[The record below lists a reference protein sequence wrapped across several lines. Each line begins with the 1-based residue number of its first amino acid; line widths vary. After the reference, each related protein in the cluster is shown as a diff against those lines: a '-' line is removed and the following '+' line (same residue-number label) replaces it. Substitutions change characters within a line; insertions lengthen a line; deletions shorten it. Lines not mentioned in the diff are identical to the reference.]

1 MEVNTLEKLIK
12 GLVTKIDFVK
22 SMYGALFYDYIP
34 IIPIPFWGNITK
46 AKIITVG
53 INPSAEEL
61 KNNGWNSKMAEYD
74 IYSKLIRY
82 FEDSPHEWFETWEKA
97 LEEIGFSYKTGTA
110 AHIDICPW
118 ATKSISTIS
127 QEGNMLAFERLLSRS
142 LPVFYQVL
150 KQCLNVEYI
159 VLAGAATK
167 SKYLNE
173 FLYDNCIS
181 DCRLLLKPERK
192 SPAPYINKH
201 IMKIG
206 DKNISALSC
215 SVSPSARG
223 NKKEELILKI
233 KENRRFFIQ

>member
-1 MEVNTLEKLIK
+1 MEELIK
-12 GLVTKIDFVK
+12 DLINKIDSVK
-22 SMYGALFYDYIP
+22 NEYRTLFYEDIP
-34 IIPIPFWGNITK
+34 IVPIPFFGDIVN

-61 KNNGWNSKMAEYD
+61 ENNGWNSTMTEYD
-74 IYSKLIRY
+74 INSRLIRY
-82 FEDSPHEWFETWEKA
+82 FKDSPHEWFETWEKA
-97 LEEIGFSYKTGTA
+97 LKEINFSYKTGTA

-118 ATKSISTIS
+118 ATKSISIVS
-127 QEGNMLAFERLLSRS
+127 KEGGMSLFEKLLVQS
-142 LPVFYQVL
+142 LPLFYKVL
-150 KQCLNVEYI
+150 SQCKNVEYI

-173 FLYDNCIS
+173 FLYDNCVS